1 MASLLVQH
9 KATLLHDVLWMK
21 KMNINEMNMNEN
33 NTGVIFR
40 SSIFI

>member
-9 KATLLHDVLWMK
+9 KATLLRDVLWM

-33 NTGVIFR
+33 NTGVIFW